1 MANTQKHILLYVL
14 GSYRYVTNQHTQQ
27 FTTTHVHQ
35 LRASGGQESG
45 RGSLAAV
52 SHQARVKVLAKAVGS
67 LEADWS
73 SPHTPLVV
81 GRIDLFLVAE
91 LSLRFLAGR
100 CSQPIEVAHG
110 SLQRGLVHHGHL
122 LVPSSR
128 PGRKSPGCLLASQ
141 ALMAYGNLIM
151 E

>member
-27 FTTTHVHQ
+27 LTTTHVHQ

-81 GRIDLFLVAE
+81 GRIDLFLALFLISKPSVSCWKM
-91 LSLRFLAGR
+91 LSANRG
-100 CSQPIEVAHG
+100 CSWFSATWACPPWPFTGAFFKTREEE
-110 SLQRGLVHHGHL
+110 
-122 LVPSSR
+122 SR
-128 PGRKSPGCLLASQ
+128 MSASKPGF
-141 ALMAYGNLIM
+141 YGIW
-151 E
+151 